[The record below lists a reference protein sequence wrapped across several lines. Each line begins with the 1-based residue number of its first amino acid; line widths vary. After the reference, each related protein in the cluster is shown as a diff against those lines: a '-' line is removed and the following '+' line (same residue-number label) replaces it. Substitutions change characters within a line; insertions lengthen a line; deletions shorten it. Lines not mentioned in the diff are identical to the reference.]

1 MPSGGEASISC
12 MTHRVTTFYRYMN
25 RESHSLGQNIFD
37 IKEFDLKRIFLIPQ
51 KAASLLK
58 QRARNLK
65 RDRQIPHHEAL
76 EIVAKTAGFDSWRQ
90 VAEATEKCRPIE
102 DAFRR
107 GFLLAF
113 DGSEVPDIENDESP
127 IQWEEYAFELLRNQL
142 FEKYCAQPD
151 EEDPAQRPISQTL
164 DSDDLK
170 EYFEQDWGHMYF
182 FRLRSAGEVLSVVQ
196 LLELVAKHS
205 FWMPRLVFAKGELI
219 DTYDL
224 PATDENGEIVGLRF

>member
-1 MPSGGEASISC
+1 MK
-12 MTHRVTTFYRYMN
+12 RV
-25 RESHSLGQNIFD
+25 
-37 IKEFDLKRIFLIPQ
+37 FLIPL
-51 KAASLLK
+51 KAVSLLK

-65 RDRQIPHHEAL
+65 RERQIPHHEAL
-76 EIVAKTAGFDSWRQ
+76 EITAKVVGLDSWHQ
-90 VAEATEKCRPIE
+90 IAEAAEKCRPIE

-127 IQWEEYAFELLRNQL
+127 VQWEEHAFELLRDQL
-142 FEKYCAQPD
+142 FKKYCAQPD

-164 DSDDLK
+164 DRDDLK
-170 EYFEQDWGHMYF
+170 RYFQEDWGSLYF
-182 FRLRSAGEVLSVVQ
+182 FKLCSPADALSLAQ
-196 LLELVAKHS
+196 LLPLVAKHS

-224 PATDENGEIVGLRF
+224 PATDENGEIVGLHV

>member
-1 MPSGGEASISC
+1 M
-12 MTHRVTTFYRYMN
+12 
-25 RESHSLGQNIFD
+25 
-37 IKEFDLKRIFLIPQ
+37 KRIFLIPQ
-51 KAASLLK
+51 KAVSRLK

-65 RDRQIPHHEAL
+65 RECQIPHHEAL
-76 EIVAKTAGFDSWRQ
+76 EITAKAAGFDSWHQ
-90 VAEATEKCRPIE
+90 VADAAERCRPIE

-142 FEKYCAQPD
+142 FEKYYAQPD
-151 EEDPAQRPISQTL
+151 EEAPAQRPISQTL
-164 DSDDLK
+164 NSDDLK
-170 EYFEQDWGHMYF
+170 EYFEEDWGGMYF
-182 FRLRSAGEVLSVVQ
+182 FRLRSPADALSLAQ
-196 LLELVAKHS
+196 LLPLVAKHS

-224 PATDENGEIVGLRF
+224 PATDENGEI